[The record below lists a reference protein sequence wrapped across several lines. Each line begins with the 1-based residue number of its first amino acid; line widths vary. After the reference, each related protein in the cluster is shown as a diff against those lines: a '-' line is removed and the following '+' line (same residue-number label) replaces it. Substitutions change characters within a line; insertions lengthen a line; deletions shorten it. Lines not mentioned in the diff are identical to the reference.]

1 MSKKILITGGCR
13 SGKSR
18 HALMLARDI
27 PGDKLYVATAEALD
41 SEMEERIAK
50 HQRERE
56 AEWETHEEPTKLIQV
71 FEQLE
76 NRNGVLVLDCLTL
89 WISNLLGENLG
100 SDSILAET
108 KRLMDQCEQM
118 HCQIIFVTNEV
129 GAGIVPENKLA
140 RDFRDLVGGV
150 NQLIAQRCDGV
161 IHMVS
166 GIPVTI
172 KNESQGR

>member
-18 HALMLARDI
+18 HALTLARDI

-41 SEMEERIAK
+41 SEMTERIKK
-50 HQRERE
+50 HQQERE
-56 AEWETHEEPTKLIQV
+56 AEWETHEEPVDLTSV
-71 FEQLE
+71 FTRLE
-76 NRNGVLVLDCLTL
+76 NRAGVLVLDCLTL
-89 WISNLLGENLG
+89 WLSNLLGKNLENDAIFLEA
-100 SDSILAET
+100 S
-108 KRLMDQCEQM
+108 RLMDQSEKMQ
-118 HCQIIFVTNEV
+118 CQVIFVTNEV

-140 RDFRDLVGGV
+140 RDFRDLMGGV
-150 NQLIAQRCDGV
+150 NQLVAKRCDEV

-172 KNESQGR
+172 KADRKSQ